1 MKTSEIRKGM
11 KVQTNQLGP
20 LVSGIMMD
28 NCTRQYTR
36 VVDVKGS
43 SIGMFDEM
51 GSVYSFQIVYAQDEK
66 GKWRTIQLTDKE
78 KKMEKDVK
86 EWEEKHLA

>member
-1 MKTSEIRKGM
+1 MKTSEIKKGM

-28 NCTRQYTR
+28 NCTKQYTR

-43 SIGMFDEM
+43 
-51 GSVYSFQIVYAQDEK
+51 
-66 GKWRTIQLTDKE
+66 
-78 KKMEKDVK
+78 
-86 EWEEKHLA
+86 

>member
-1 MKTSEIRKGM
+1 MKTSEVKKGM

-28 NCTRQYTR
+28 NCTKQYTR
-36 VVDVKGS
+36 VIDTKGS

-51 GSVYSFQIVYAQDEK
+51 GSVYSFQIVYAQDKEGNWK
-66 GKWRTIQLTDKE
+66 KIELTDKE
-78 KKMEKDVK
+78 KKMRKDVV
-86 EWEEKHLA
+86 EWEENNLA